1 MINKIIYIKMK
12 NPFLILITILMVLI
26 SCESSIQSQGF
37 TVNGVIKNT
46 ANETIYL
53 DFLTMTDAQTLDTTK
68 TDANGKF
75 SFSGIVKEYGLV
87 RVRTVDNKAWLFLL
101 NNKEKVS
108 LNGNRLDPMTY
119 TINGGKDNKTFK
131 LLSDFMVK
139 SQIDI
144 DAKNKRYVAAY
155 QSGADPIAVNK
166 IKDTI
171 TTQIADFEKRFKTL
185 ADTTKNHILML
196 YATSFINLE
205 ADLNYGKKVVANMEK
220 IAPASIY
227 TKQLKDRI
235 GQIEAQV
242 NAQKLQEQKDKNT
255 SIGALAP
262 DISLKTPDGVELK
275 LSSLKGKIVL
285 LDFWASWCAPCR
297 RENPNVVALYNKH
310 KDNGFTVYSVSLDKT
325 ADPWKN
331 AIKADGLIWPNHVSD
346 LAGWQSS
353 AAALYGVTSIP
364 RTFLINKD
372 GKIVATN
379 LRGDEL
385 DRKVEELLI
394 SE

>member
-1 MINKIIYIKMK
+1 MK
-12 NPFLILITILMVLI
+12 NPIFLLTALLMVLF

-37 TVNGVIKNT
+37 TVNGVLKNA

-53 DFLTMTDAQTLDTTK
+53 DYLTMTDAQTLDTAK

-87 RVRTVDNKAWLFLL
+87 RVRTADNKAWLFLI

-108 LNGNRLDPMTY
+108 LNGNRLDPTVY

-131 LLSDFMVK
+131 LLSDYMVQ
-139 SQIDI
+139 SQIEI

-155 QSGADPIAVNK
+155 QGGVDPIQVNK
-166 IKDTI
+166 IKDSI
-171 TTQIADFEKRFKTL
+171 TTQIASFETRFKTV
-185 ADTTKNHILML
+185 ADTSKNHILML
-196 YATSFINLE
+196 YASSFLNLE
-205 ADLNYGKKVVANMEK
+205 ADLAYGKKIVGRMEG
-220 IAPASIY
+220 IAPNSVY

-235 GQIEAQV
+235 TQIESQV
-242 NAQKLQEQKDKNT
+242 NAQKQQELRDKNT
-255 SIGALAP
+255 SIGSLAP
-262 DISLKTPDGVELK
+262 EINLKTPEGTELK

-310 KDNGFTVYSVSLDKT
+310 KDNGFTVYSVSLDKS

-364 RTFLINKD
+364 RTFLIGKD

-379 LRGDEL
+379 LRGEEL